1 MKAVIGVGIFVGLL
15 HLAVGAFSEIA
26 KSFPEI
32 VTAVMTKTDDCFQCG
47 MIEGFGNLNLKVSC
61 RSEKILLQEGPIL
74 LNLIHLSVPYPFT
87 FQSPFT

>member
-15 HLAVGAFSEIA
+15 HLAVGVIPEMV

-61 RSEKILLQEGPIL
+61 RRETILLREGPIL
-74 LNLIHLSVPYPFT
+74 LNLIHLRAVFPNLF
-87 FQSPFT
+87 